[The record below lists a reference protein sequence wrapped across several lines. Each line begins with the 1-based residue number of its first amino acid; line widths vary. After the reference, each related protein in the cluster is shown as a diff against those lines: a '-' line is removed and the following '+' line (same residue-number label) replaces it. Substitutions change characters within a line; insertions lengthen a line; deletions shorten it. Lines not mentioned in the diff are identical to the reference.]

1 MLLEIALVL
10 IGTVCIMVPVWI
22 KRWKFDVSKLSVK
35 VYPMMM
41 MKMKRFKRDGY
52 YEEREIEEAYARLC
66 DVTLPPAQSHT
77 GGDLSKIRA
86 YQKEKS
92 DLLSKIKDDKH
103 ERLEVYY
110 DSFLEAKEGLSN
122 KSYTVELSTEDG
134 KAIPGEYNMVMLTKE
149 EADRL
154 CQEADVCEHNNT
166 ITSECSD
173 CNEQELEE
181 VNYDT
186 N

>member
-22 KRWKFDVSKLSVK
+22 KRCKFDISKLTVK
-35 VYPMMM
+35 PSTLMMF
-41 MKMKRFKRDGY
+41 KMRRFKRDDFY
-52 YEEREIEEAYARLC
+52 REREMKEAYASLC
-66 DVTLPPAQSHT
+66 DHTLPPVRPQEGT
-77 GGDLSKIRA
+77 DFSKIKA
-86 YQKEKS
+86 YRKEKS